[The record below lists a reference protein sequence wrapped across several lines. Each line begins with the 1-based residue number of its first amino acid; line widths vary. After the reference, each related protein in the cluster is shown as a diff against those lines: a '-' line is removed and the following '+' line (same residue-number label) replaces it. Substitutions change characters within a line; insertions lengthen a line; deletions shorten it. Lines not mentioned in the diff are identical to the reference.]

1 MSTNERRTELRGV
14 REERLF
20 VKVLES
26 EGSPEKVDKTLSCS
40 TLDVSASGM
49 RLSVS
54 EAVSQ
59 GTLLELWIEVKGV
72 TGKFLLTG
80 LVRWCCSHGEEFI
93 CGVELIE
100 QGEISDLADWQELF
114 N

>member
-1 MSTNERRTELRGV
+1 MSTNERRAELRGV

-26 EGSPEKVDKTLSCS
+26 EGLPEKEGMTLSCS
-40 TLDVSASGM
+40 TLDVSASGL

-54 EAVSQ
+54 ERVPQ

-72 TGKFLLTG
+72 IGKFLLTG
-80 LVRWCCSHGEEFI
+80 LVRWCCPHGEEFI

-100 QGEISDLADWQELF
+100 QGDVSDLADWQELF

>member
-1 MSTNERRTELRGV
+1 MSANERRTELRGV

-26 EGSPEKVDKTLSCS
+26 GNSPEMKEMTLSCS
-40 TLDVSASGM
+40 TLDVSASGL

-54 EAVSQ
+54 EVVSPE
-59 GTLLELWIEVKGV
+59 TLLELWIEVKGV
-72 TGKFLLTG
+72 AGKFLLTG
-80 LVRWCCSHGEEFI
+80 LVRWCCPHGEEFI

-100 QGEISDLADWQELF
+100 QGQVSDLADWQELF